1 MRKWYERIHTQH
13 CRKRT
18 PDLLFKRPNTSH
30 SCMTHQCRSC
40 HELEAT
46 TECLGHYHTSSKF
59 ARTDTGG
66 VHRRGVGM
74 GGLMHRRDLHVMT
87 VCWHSAWDVCTSTTH
102 CGAIIASLASHL
114 EKISFVS
121 MLLRTQGKAQHSRA
135 STQQHAAMPP
145 HAPSIPARS
154 RHHWQRLARC
164 GSCALVDSTNL
175 RCMVATHKFTRAML
189 VQLCG
194 VRHAQCSTARGVCS

>member
-1 MRKWYERIHTQH
+1 MSAYDMITHAPNWP
-13 CRKRT
+13 KRT
-18 PDLLFKRPNTSH
+18 PAVSICKG
-30 SCMTHQCRSC
+30 
-40 HELEAT
+40 LEQW
-46 TECLGHYHTSSKF
+46 
-59 ARTDTGG
+59 
-66 VHRRGVGM
+66 
-74 GGLMHRRDLHVMT
+74 GLMNISALYVLT

-175 RCMVATHKFTRAML
+175 RRMVATHEFTRAML

-194 VRHAQCSTARGVCS
+194 MRHAQCSTARGVRG